1 MICHTMNRACLG
13 LLLGLTL
20 SACGT
25 QEKSPLALMTSQ
37 YASRVL
43 GGGASQDD
51 MTMEQL
57 RAILTPE
64 VVDQFGGSVL
74 LVETVDKGT
83 AAGFLPVA
91 INGPAITWMTQDGQ
105 ASVSTKDGVL
115 IATRGFGFD
124 LLSAEATPSFK
135 HGEMPSSRVR
145 QLQHLDGE
153 NQVVT
158 TRYRCEY
165 SRDSSEVQE
174 HCHTAKHD
182 FINTYKVT
190 KTGKVLHSRQWISPQ
205 IGYVVLETVN

>member
-1 MICHTMNRACLG
+1 MIIYTMNRACLG
-13 LLLGLTL
+13 LFFGLTL

-43 GGGASQDD
+43 GGGAPQDE

-91 INGPAITWMTQDGQ
+91 VNGSAITWMTQDGQ
-105 ASVSTKDGVL
+105 ASVSTQNGAL

-124 LLSAEATPSFK
+124 LLSAEAPPAFK
-135 HGEMPSSRVR
+135 HGDMPSSQTR
-145 QLQHLDGE
+145 QFQHLDGE

-158 TRYRCEY
+158 TRYTCDY
-165 SRDSSEVQE
+165 SRGGSSIQE
-174 HCHTAKHD
+174 HCHTVEHD
-182 FINTYKVT
+182 FINTYKAT

-205 IGYVVLETVN
+205 IGYVVLEAVN